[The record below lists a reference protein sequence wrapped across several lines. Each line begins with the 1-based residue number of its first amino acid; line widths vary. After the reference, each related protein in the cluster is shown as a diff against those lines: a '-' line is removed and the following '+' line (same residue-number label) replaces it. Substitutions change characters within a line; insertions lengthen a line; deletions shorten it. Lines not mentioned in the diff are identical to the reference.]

1 MLEFLW
7 LTPHHPFMEKTLL
20 MVVLGMGIWA
30 WTFPMRQEQS
40 LVSRLLEGKV
50 FLIPK
55 KEAYEEMDPLS
66 FRKKGL
72 DILDMIPGT
81 PI

>member
-1 MLEFLW
+1 
-7 LTPHHPFMEKTLL
+7 
-20 MVVLGMGIWA
+20 
-30 WTFPMRQEQS
+30 MRQEQS

>member
-1 MLEFLW
+1 
-7 LTPHHPFMEKTLL
+7 
-20 MVVLGMGIWA
+20 
-30 WTFPMRQEQS
+30 MRQEQS

-66 FRKKGL
+66 F
-72 DILDMIPGT
+72 
-81 PI
+81 